1 VTVPLVLL
9 FAGSGALFAEDT
21 GTISASAHTMGDD
34 ALWMGHGWVGGQE
47 TQADLNALVARL
59 RTTGIRD
66 LFVHS
71 GPLSDNGSLNP
82 ALLPRAR
89 WLIGSLHQALPRVRV
104 QAWLGDLVGAGHMD
118 LADAATR
125 ARVVQSVRQVL
136 ADGFDGVHLD
146 LEPVPSGNSA
156 YLTLLSQVHAVTR
169 SMRRLLS
176 VSVPQVEPLPA
187 MHLLNDSH
195 WWSAGYLHQV
205 AQQVDEVAVMTYD
218 TGVPTEGLYSG
229 YVRRETQVALS
240 AVPPGV
246 TLLIGAPA
254 YNSSSV
260 GHFNSAETVAAAVR
274 GVRLAISPD
283 PPRRPLGIALYVDFT
298 ATAQDW
304 NQYLTGWVR
313 P

>member
-1 VTVPLVLL
+1 
-9 FAGSGALFAEDT
+9 
-21 GTISASAHTMGDD
+21 
-34 ALWMGHGWVGGQE
+34 
-47 TQADLNALVARL
+47 
-59 RTTGIRD
+59 
-66 LFVHS
+66 
-71 GPLSDNGSLNP
+71 
-82 ALLPRAR
+82 
-89 WLIGSLHQALPRVRV
+89 
-104 QAWLGDLVGAGHMD
+104 
-118 LADAATR
+118 
-125 ARVVQSVRQVL
+125 VL

-146 LEPVPSGNSA
+146 LEPVPSGNSG

-169 SMRRLLS
+169 SAHRVLS

-187 MHLLNDSH
+187 LHLLSGTH

-205 AQQVDEVAVMTYD
+205 AEQVDEVAVMTYD
-218 TGVPTEGLYSG
+218 TGVPAAGLYSG

-240 AVPPGV
+240 AVPASV

-254 YNSSSV
+254 YNSSSI

-283 PPRRPLGIALYVDFT
+283 PPRRAVGIALYVDFT

-304 NQYLTGWVR
+304 NEYLTGWVR